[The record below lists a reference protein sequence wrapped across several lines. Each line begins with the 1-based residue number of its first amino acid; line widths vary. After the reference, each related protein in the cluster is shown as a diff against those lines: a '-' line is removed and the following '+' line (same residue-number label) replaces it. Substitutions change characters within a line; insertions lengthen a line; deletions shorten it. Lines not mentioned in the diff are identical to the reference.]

1 MTTPRRRAIGLIR
14 QIAKLPLEERFW
26 VFLWFIGGC
35 VPPVDENKFERD
47 VRIRRYRKRWH
58 ASLSELAAADAIAK
72 EADRYRAAGWRH
84 DQHRTSMPANLRGTA
99 NGDLFDIL
107 KWDDIPGAS
116 AIKTI
121 LRNGS

>member
-1 MTTPRRRAIGLIR
+1 MTTPRRRAIWLIR
-14 QIAKLPLEERFW
+14 QIAKLPAAERFW
-26 VFLWFIGGC
+26 VLQSFFTGC
-35 VPPVDENKFERD
+35 VPPADENKFERD

-58 ASLSELAAADAIAK
+58 ADLSELAAVAAIAR
-72 EADRYRAAGWRH
+72 EADRYRAAGWRR
-84 DQHRTSMPANLRGTA
+84 DQHLTSKPAHLRGTA

-121 LRNGS
+121 LRSGS